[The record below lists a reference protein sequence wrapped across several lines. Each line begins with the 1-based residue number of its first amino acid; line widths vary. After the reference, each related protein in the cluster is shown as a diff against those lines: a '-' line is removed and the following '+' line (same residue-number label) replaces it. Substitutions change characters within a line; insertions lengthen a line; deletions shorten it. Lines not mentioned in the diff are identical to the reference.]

1 MTTFARIVEI
11 SAFVALTMCGW
22 LAYEYEIN
30 GYGLHPAIC
39 AIVGAC
45 LVAALVA
52 FKRVTAKS

>member
-1 MTTFARIVEI
+1 MKTEYICG

-52 FKRVTAKS
+52 FKRAYRTD